1 MGQKASTGTGSDIEE
16 QGGILGIIAR
26 FLGIGGAWD
35 SANGAV
41 ENLFELPEMVIT
53 IVKWV
58 AIGAAV
64 LAAIFIIVFIWRMA
78 KGNTPDVAGGVAQI
92 VSMTPQGQLARMAT
106 GGN

>member
-1 MGQKASTGTGSDIEE
+1 MGQKASSASGSDIEE
-16 QGGILGIIAR
+16 KGGILGIIAK

-41 ENLFELPEMVIT
+41 ENLFELPEMVIK

-64 LAAIFIIVFIWRMA
+64 LAAIFILVFIWRMA

-92 VSMTPQGQLARMAT
+92 ARLTPQGQLISMAT
-106 GGN
+106 GR